1 MAGTTEEQDVTG
13 RCRVAVGALVVLLA
27 LPAAAQARTKSVN
40 LGIPPSANK
49 QFEKLQLP
57 LDVNDFFPHG
67 ITINRGD
74 KIRFLP
80 VGFHSFDFPARGGDM
95 LPLIAPTGEK
105 VSGVNDAAGSP
116 FWFNGQDQVG
126 FNQALLPPG
135 TFGKKLSYNGSKRVA
150 SGLPLAEKLKPV
162 TVTFKKTGR
171 FTYYCNIHAG
181 MKGTV
186 TVKPKGKKVP
196 SKRADAKA
204 IKRQVAASIKTAKA
218 LPKTTPP
225 ANTVNVGVAGKGGEE
240 LFAFVP
246 STMTVPTGTTLN
258 FRMSPG
264 SYDVHTAT
272 TGPGKPDA
280 EDGDP
285 NSYLGQIAASFQSP
299 VFDPRAVYPS
309 EQPPAIATLTPALHG
324 NGFWNSAVMDTA
336 AGTPLPASNS
346 VTFGAP
352 GSYDFYCMIHPFMKA
367 TVKVQ

>member
-1 MAGTTEEQDVTG
+1 MTG
-13 RCRVAVGALVVLLA
+13 RCRAAVGAMVVLLA
-27 LPAAAQARTKSVN
+27 FPAAAQARTKSVN
-40 LGIPPSANK
+40 LGIPPSAGK
-49 QFEKLQLP
+49 SFEKLGLP
-57 LDVNDFFPHG
+57 LDVNDYFPHD
-67 ITINRGD
+67 ITINKGD
-74 KIRFLP
+74 KVRFLP

-95 LPLIAPTGEK
+95 LPLITPNGQK
-105 VSGVNDAAGSP
+105 VSGLNDAGGSP

-126 FNQALLPPG
+126 FNPELLPPG
-135 TFGKKLSYNGSKRVA
+135 IFGKKVSYNASNRVA

-162 TVTFKKTGR
+162 TVTFKKVGR

-186 TVKPKGKKVP
+186 SVRPKGKRVP
-196 SKRADAKA
+196 SKGADRKA
-204 IKRQVAASIKTAKA
+204 IKRQVARSIKAAKA
-218 LPKTTPP
+218 LPKATPP
-225 ANTVNVGVAGKGGEE
+225 ANTVNVGVAGENGEE

-264 SYDVHTAT
+264 SFDVHTAT
-272 TGPGKPDA
+272 AGPGNP
-280 EDGDP
+280 ESEP

-324 NGFWNSAVMDTA
+324 NGFWNSAAMDTA

-352 GSYDFYCMIHPFMKA
+352 GSYDFWCMIHPFMKA
-367 TVKVQ
+367 TVTVQ

>member
-1 MAGTTEEQDVTG
+1 MTG
-13 RCRVAVGALVVLLA
+13 RCRAAVGAMVVLLV

-40 LGIPPSANK
+40 LGIPPSSNK
-49 QFEKLQLP
+49 AFEKLGLP

-67 ITINRGD
+67 ITINKGD

-95 LPLIAPTGEK
+95 LPLIAPNGEK
-105 VSGVNDAAGSP
+105 VSGLNDAGGSP

-126 FNQALLPPG
+126 FNPALLPPG
-135 TFGKKLSYNGSKRVA
+135 NFGKKRSYNGSKRVA
-150 SGLPLAEKLKPV
+150 SGLPLAEDLKPV

-171 FTYYCNIHAG
+171 HTYYCNIHPG

-186 TVKPKGKKVP
+186 TVRPKGKRVP
-196 SKRADAKA
+196 SKAADKKA
-204 IKRQVAASIKTAKA
+204 VKRQVASSIKTAKT
-218 LPKTTPP
+218 LPKATPP

-246 STMTVPTGTTLN
+246 SQMTVPTGTTLS

-264 SYDVHTAT
+264 SYDLHTAT
-272 TGPGKPDA
+272 AGPGNP
-280 EDGDP
+280 ESEP

-299 VFDPRAVYPS
+299 TFDPRAVYPS

-336 AGTPLPASNS
+336 AGNPLPASNS

-352 GSYDFYCMIHPFMKA
+352 GSYDFWCMIHPFMKA
-367 TVKVQ
+367 TVTVQ

>member
-1 MAGTTEEQDVTG
+1 M
-13 RCRVAVGALVVLLA
+13 VVVLA

-40 LGIPPSANK
+40 LGVPPSAAK

-67 ITINRGD
+67 VTINKGD

-80 VGFHSFDFPARGGDM
+80 VGFHSFDFPPRGGDM
-95 LPLIAPTGEK
+95 LPLITPNGQKVTGL
-105 VSGVNDAAGSP
+105 NDAGGSP

-126 FNQALLPPG
+126 FNPALLPPG
-135 TFGKKLSYNGSKRVA
+135 TFGKKLSYNGSKRAA

-162 TVTFKKTGR
+162 TVTFKKNGK

-196 SKRADAKA
+196 SKKADKKA
-204 IKRQVAASIKTAKA
+204 IKRQVARSIKAAKA

-225 ANTVNVGVAGKGGEE
+225 ANTVDVGVAGKHGEE

-246 STMTVPTGTTLN
+246 NAMTIPTGTTLN

-264 SYDVHTAT
+264 SFDVHTAT
-272 TGPGKPDA
+272 TGPGNP
-280 EDGDP
+280 ETEP

-299 VFDPRAVYPS
+299 AFDPRAVYPS
-309 EQPPAIATLTPALHG
+309 EQPPAIGTLTPALHG

-336 AGTPLPASNS
+336 AGTPLPSNNS

-352 GSYDFYCMIHPFMKA
+352 GTYDFYCMIHPFMKA
-367 TVKVQ
+367 TVTVQ